1 VTVKFKYIGSG
12 EFFIGIP
19 ARDLMEEDW
28 ERLDEEQ
35 QKMVTASQIYKK
47 AEALASNAKAAK
59 EEEDSK

>member
-1 VTVKFKYIGSG
+1 
-12 EFFIGIP
+12 
-19 ARDLMEEDW
+19 MEEDW